1 MYESRIVKQE
11 EEFPFAFL
19 SDDDR
24 GISIY
29 LNISYDSGPFCV
41 VGTMSFED
49 IKAYLQGKVYVREDG
64 GVQVADTKVAM
75 VEDTEDGE
83 SSVEAIKKASEFIPE
98 FIRELKRGFTV
109 FAPTLKEA
117 IEADDTFDYQHPD
130 IENYKKKFSERVGR
144 FINSPL
150 FTGSTERPQAE
161 LRGWGVFWAMGD
173 PYTESKPYAA
183 LKDAGDRTVSE
194 ISIDRSTGKFALR
207 ASYYPDGENLKM
219 SALIFP
225 NENGDVKLD
234 ELYLT
239 VKMPGHYDTRF
250 KEFLNQVK
258 SGIRVYAGT
267 VYKALA
273 KNPEEILGEY
283 DTSDDHK
290 IIAKWLRRNAC
301 LEEAKDYA
309 ISDCIKAI
317 RKSQKNEDVEDLLK
331 KIEET
336 IQAFCWS
343 MTKAR
348 LRLPESSE
356 KQLVFDVDLEYEDW
370 DGNIIPESLVV
381 TAKPKFDG
389 VDVEVKGTRDDIL
402 KGDVKSIF
410 FHALTY

>member
-161 LRGWGVFWAMGD
+161 LRGWGFLGYGR
-173 PYTESKPYAA
+173 P
-183 LKDAGDRTVSE
+183 
-194 ISIDRSTGKFALR
+194 IHGK
-207 ASYYPDGENLKM
+207 
-219 SALIFP
+219 
-225 NENGDVKLD
+225 
-234 ELYLT
+234 
-239 VKMPGHYDTRF
+239 
-250 KEFLNQVK
+250 
-258 SGIRVYAGT
+258 
-267 VYKALA
+267 
-273 KNPEEILGEY
+273 
-283 DTSDDHK
+283 
-290 IIAKWLRRNAC
+290 
-301 LEEAKDYA
+301 
-309 ISDCIKAI
+309 
-317 RKSQKNEDVEDLLK
+317 
-331 KIEET
+331 
-336 IQAFCWS
+336 
-343 MTKAR
+343 
-348 LRLPESSE
+348 
-356 KQLVFDVDLEYEDW
+356 
-370 DGNIIPESLVV
+370 
-381 TAKPKFDG
+381 
-389 VDVEVKGTRDDIL
+389 
-402 KGDVKSIF
+402 
-410 FHALTY
+410 